1 MTLQWDRV
9 TGSCPI
15 KRTPSWG
22 LEIKRRTEMA
32 AERSSEDET
41 RRAEGSS
48 IVDGRK
54 SREMVV
60 ESQ

>member
-1 MTLQWDRV
+1 
-9 TGSCPI
+9 
-15 KRTPSWG
+15 
-22 LEIKRRTEMA
+22 MA
-32 AERSSEDET
+32 ADRSSEDET

-48 IVDGRK
+48 VADGRM